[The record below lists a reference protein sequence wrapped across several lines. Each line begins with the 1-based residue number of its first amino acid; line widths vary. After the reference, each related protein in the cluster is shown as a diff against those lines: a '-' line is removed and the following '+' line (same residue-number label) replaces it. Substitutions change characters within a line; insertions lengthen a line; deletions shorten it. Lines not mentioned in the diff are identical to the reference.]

1 MMKKVTIIT
10 PPEYE
15 PQIVQAIGSVGVTQ
29 FKLVT
34 GSEYEAL
41 KGTEKQQF
49 DWSNLYSKI
58 HSRLNELDKM
68 GKFEIKPL
76 KPDVEELKLFTKD
89 PNKIVDELL
98 DNLNHLMIRVNEK
111 NEEKFIAGNKI
122 VQELQSKIT
131 EKNKEYEDLRTKK
144 EEIQVKLESVQA
156 LEPEELKKCFA
167 VGVVKKDII
176 PQIEDYLKR
185 YPDTFT
191 KAIKFTEDEFFLF
204 VFSSEER
211 REWVEALFMVYN
223 VRDIFDVLDPKDIL
237 LVLDSTKRQDAIK
250 KYRDELKRLEGVIT
264 GEGEGKT
271 ILVEYNKAIENIKAE
286 YDVKIK
292 ENEEKYVKEIAK
304 IKQDQIDK
312 LGKISYYDQLLSS
325 YANNNVK
332 TLRGNV
338 ISVIQG
344 YTPEVKMPEL
354 MNAIEEVE
362 KNVGQKFFIEV
373 ETPSKND
380 KVPSTPLYFKPSF
393 LQPLWTLTSLRGWPA
408 FNELNPGYISVFI
421 FCLQFGL
428 MFGDIGQGL
437 VILLIGLVL
446 SRKYKSGMMSKLGTL
461 FLPMGITAIIF
472 GILYDSFFLNEGLL
486 FHHHSILPNPIKNP
500 LGLMELVFTLAAIE
514 VIFGIVLSMIN
525 QIKKKN
531 WAGLIGEHGL
541 GMALYVYAIYA
552 AVGPGFT
559 PQIGSTTINFMLA
572 GLGLSFVEPIIH
584 GVISGHGFGIESIGE
599 GFGGM
604 LMTFVEGLANLF
616 SFLRIA
622 AFALAHASL
631 AEAAI
636 TLGDA
641 LGQPILGLLVMN
653 LLALS
658 FELVSSSVQ
667 SLRLLYYEFMGKF
680 FTGGGE
686 SFRPFT
692 IRKRV

>member
-1 MMKKVTIIT
+1 MKKVTIIT